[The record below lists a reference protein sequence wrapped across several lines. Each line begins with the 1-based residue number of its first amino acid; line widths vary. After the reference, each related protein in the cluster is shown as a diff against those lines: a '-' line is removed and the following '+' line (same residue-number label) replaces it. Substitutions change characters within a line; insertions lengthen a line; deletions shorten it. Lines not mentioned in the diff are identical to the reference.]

1 MQYVV
6 TVGAKPMVGWEA
18 LLGAIGGALTAL
30 AALATSRRKF
40 KTDLQNSLNEQTH
53 VLLSEMRVERE
64 TLRAERG
71 ELLREIDQLRAENIS
86 LRDQVA
92 LLSINVRNLENVA
105 ASLVKQVRS
114 LGGTPSVN
122 IEET

>member
-1 MQYVV
+1 MQYVAKLEARPM
-6 TVGAKPMVGWEA
+6 TWELAVGGITG
-18 LLGAIGGALTAL
+18 LLTAL
-30 AALATSRRKF
+30 ATLGVSRHKL
-40 KTDLQNSLNEQTH
+40 KTDLQASLNQQTQI
-53 VLLSEMRVERE
+53 LLTEMRVERE

-114 LGGTPSVN
+114 LGGTPTV
-122 IEET
+122 EVEDT